1 MAEPTRKDLDRT
13 LNMRI
18 QLTPEKRAK
27 MLRMAE
33 QKYREDG
40 HRGHDAK
47 KLARLALSRFIQEH
61 NAS

>member
-1 MAEPTRKDLDRT
+1 MIKTP
-13 LNMRI
+13 I

-33 QKYREDG
+33 AKYRKDG

-47 KLARLALSRFIQEH
+47 KLARQALSRFITEH
-61 NAS
+61 NGS